1 MIETLQNLK
10 KEGIRLYY
18 FLPDFQAPEAVWR
31 TVFERYVKIFCAADN
46 VALLLDLSAAE
57 GAQEALAQF
66 SQALDALGDDAPAVL
81 TFEGEAALSS
91 AALRLADVLILT
103 REERSLRLLNRL
115 ETQPR
120 ILYGGDAAIFSRDE
134 ARGDDAHFDVSVC
147 ILTYRSDF
155 LKLKRTL
162 ASVVEQKGCSFEIV
176 IADDGSEDFPRKAIE
191 DDLASKGF
199 TAYKILQ
206 APKNQGVVRNVYRAF
221 SHARGKYIKNISPG
235 DYLYSDHVLADMF
248 RFMEESGYPAAFGRA
263 CYYREEGGQY
273 HILDEMHPRNLE
285 PYEKNDF
292 AAVRRAHL
300 LCQDYPIGAAFMTRR
315 KLLMQYTK
323 PLLGKAVHLED
334 RAYTLMIADGIDIG
348 FWNHNLIWYEYGSGI
363 STSTDERRQAQ
374 VIKDN
379 QACFALI
386 AEKHPELSSWCKWH
400 IFNEEDME
408 DAWLDYYEEVKDY
421 YQKVDA
427 SVAEAKRAGRW
438 MYLQDVEPKE
448 LERIVQAQ
456 VILPPA

>member
-10 KEGIRLYY
+10 KEGVRLYY
-18 FLPDFQAPEAVWR
+18 FLPDFQTPEAVWR

-120 ILYGGDAAIFSRDE
+120 ILYGGDAAIFSHDE
-134 ARGDDAHFDVSVC
+134 ASGDDVHFDVSVC

-206 APKNQGVVRNVYRAF
+206 APKNQGVVHNVYRAF

-263 CYYREEGGQY
+263 CYYREEGGHY

-285 PYEKNDF
+285 PYERNDF
-292 AAVRRAHL
+292 AAARRAHL
-300 LCQDYPIGAAFMTRR
+300 LCQDYPIGAAPYIT
-315 KLLMQYTK
+315 
-323 PLLGKAVHLED
+323 
-334 RAYTLMIADGIDIG
+334 
-348 FWNHNLIWYEYGSGI
+348 NLQ
-363 STSTDERRQAQ
+363 R
-374 VIKDN
+374 
-379 QACFALI
+379 
-386 AEKHPELSSWCKWH
+386 
-400 IFNEEDME
+400 
-408 DAWLDYYEEVKDY
+408 
-421 YQKVDA
+421 
-427 SVAEAKRAGRW
+427 
-438 MYLQDVEPKE
+438 
-448 LERIVQAQ
+448 
-456 VILPPA
+456 

>member
-1 MIETLQNLK
+1 M
-10 KEGIRLYY
+10 
-18 FLPDFQAPEAVWR
+18 
-31 TVFERYVKIFCAADN
+31 
-46 VALLLDLSAAE
+46 
-57 GAQEALAQF
+57 
-66 SQALDALGDDAPAVL
+66 
-81 TFEGEAALSS
+81 
-91 AALRLADVLILT
+91 
-103 REERSLRLLNRL
+103 
-115 ETQPR
+115 
-120 ILYGGDAAIFSRDE
+120 
-134 ARGDDAHFDVSVC
+134 
-147 ILTYRSDF
+147 
-155 LKLKRTL
+155 
-162 ASVVEQKGCSFEIV
+162 
-176 IADDGSEDFPRKAIE
+176 
-191 DDLASKGF
+191 
-199 TAYKILQ
+199 
-206 APKNQGVVRNVYRAF
+206 YRAF

-263 CYYREEGGQY
+263 CYYREESGHY

-285 PYEKNDF
+285 PYERNDF
-292 AAVRRAHL
+292 AAARRAHL

-374 VIKDN
+374 VIRDN

-421 YQKVDA
+421 YRKIDA
-427 SVAEAKRAGRW
+427 SVAEAKRRGRW
-438 MYLQDVEPKE
+438 MYLQDVEPKG

-456 VILPPA
+456 VILPPV

>member
-1 MIETLQNLK
+1 M
-10 KEGIRLYY
+10 
-18 FLPDFQAPEAVWR
+18 
-31 TVFERYVKIFCAADN
+31 
-46 VALLLDLSAAE
+46 
-57 GAQEALAQF
+57 
-66 SQALDALGDDAPAVL
+66 
-81 TFEGEAALSS
+81 
-91 AALRLADVLILT
+91 
-103 REERSLRLLNRL
+103 
-115 ETQPR
+115 
-120 ILYGGDAAIFSRDE
+120 
-134 ARGDDAHFDVSVC
+134 SVC

-155 LKLKRTL
+155 LKLERTL

-206 APKNQGVVRNVYRAF
+206 APKNQGVVHNVYRAF

-263 CYYREEGGQY
+263 CYYREEGGHY
-273 HILDEMHPRNLE
+273 HILDEMHPRNLK
-285 PYEKNDF
+285 PYERNDF
-292 AAVRRAHL
+292 AAARRAHL

-438 MYLQDVEPKE
+438 MYLQDVEPKA

-456 VILPPA
+456 VILPPIDASKSSATSPS